1 MRMCAWRV
9 INSYFLKWKLNS
21 LVSEV
26 KPSRY
31 QVAEEVKMKMSKK
44 MSRDQRIATSAL
56 MELSARP
63 TVLAI
68 ESGPQRRAP
77 KAQALAAAP
86 NTVAPAA
93 AASGNVV
100 KTKYRHIHFYK
111 DSGKFGTWSRPYK
124 GCPQKRVYIGSFRSM
139 YLSKRAQD
147 RAYLKY
153 KLDTNIQLHFK
164 ESDYALDEELRNT
177 MSDLDFVKLLRAES
191 RDYYKLAAEP
201 SKCLQ
206 SYYKPPSEDEETQA
220 LVGSFSKRTPEAKA
234 SSSTAIEEPAKVS
247 RPKRR
252 AKTLCSEVI
261 RKVCSK
267 KPRSS
272 EVIQKVCSKKPMGAK
287 KVCYQVRS
295 KVCSKKPQ
303 GAKTRCSKVHRK
315 VWSKQLKR
323 PSEHEIRLGI
333 EASLKSVEIE
343 PPSLAPDAVEDM
355 FLDHVSIVRKQRS
368 PRKSAF
374 WKTIN
379 ARSTTTAG
387 AEGSHAVATAVA
399 SEILSAILSAI
410 PISECE
416 RSDVMQLDNSLD
428 MEKDQEQQLEQQL
441 EVNMSIPTTPLKSRF
456 DLMDQITFPSKKRT
470 TFRRRFA

>member
-1 MRMCAWRV
+1 M
-9 INSYFLKWKLNS
+9 
-21 LVSEV
+21 
-26 KPSRY
+26 
-31 QVAEEVKMKMSKK
+31 
-44 MSRDQRIATSAL
+44 AL

-63 TVLAI
+63 TVHAI
-68 ESGPQRRAP
+68 KSGPQRRVP
-77 KAQALAAAP
+77 KAQALAAAS

-100 KTKYRHIHFYK
+100 KTEYRHIHYYK

-153 KLDTNIQLHFK
+153 KLDTKIPLHFK

-234 SSSTAIEEPAKVS
+234 SSSTAIEEPAKDS
-247 RPKRR
+247 RLKRR

-261 RKVCSK
+261 RKVCNK
-267 KPRSS
+267 KPRNS
-272 EVIQKVCSKKPMGAK
+272 EAIQKVCSKKPMGAK
-287 KVCYQVRS
+287 KVCFQVRS
-295 KVCSKKPQ
+295 KVCSKKP
-303 GAKTRCSKVHRK
+303 GGTKTRCSKVLRK
-315 VWSKQLKR
+315 VCSKQLQR
-323 PSEHEIRLGI
+323 PSKREVRLAN
-333 EASLKSVEIE
+333 EASLKSMETA
-343 PPSLAPDAVEDM
+343 PPSSEVEDI

-387 AEGSHAVATAVA
+387 AEGSHAGATAVA
-399 SEILSAILSAI
+399 SEILSEMLSAM

-416 RSDVMQLDNSLD
+416 TSDVMELDNSLD
-428 MEKDQEQQLEQQL
+428 TEKDQELELEQEQEL
-441 EVNMSIPTTPLKSRF
+441 EQELEMNMSIPTFPPNPRF
-456 DLMDQITFPSKKRT
+456 MMMDQFTIPFKKRT
-470 TFRRRFA
+470 SFRRMFA